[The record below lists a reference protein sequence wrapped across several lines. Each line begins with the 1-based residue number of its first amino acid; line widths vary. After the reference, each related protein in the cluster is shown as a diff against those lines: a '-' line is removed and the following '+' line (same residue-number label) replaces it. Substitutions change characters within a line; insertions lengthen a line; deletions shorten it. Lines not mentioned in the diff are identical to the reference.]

1 MTMARARATRC
12 CCPPESWVGLRSAY
26 SAIWTASS
34 ASMTRSCCSLPVIL
48 RTLSPKA
55 TFWATVMCGQSA

>member
-1 MTMARARATRC
+1 MTMARASATRC

-34 ASMTRSCCSLPVIL
+34 ASMTLARCSEEGTL
-48 RTLSPKA
+48 RTLRPKA
-55 TFWATVMCGQSA
+55 TFWATVMCGQRA

>member
-12 CCPPESWVGLRSAY
+12 CWPPESWVGLRSAY

-34 ASMTRSCCSLPVIL
+34 ASMTWARCWEDGTL
-48 RTLSPKA
+48 RTFNPKA
-55 TFWATVMCGQSA
+55 TFWATVMWGQSA